1 MFSVFV
7 FSGHVAWETS
17 DGLALVGGWGNV
29 YTSIL
34 GPNGAETRIKYE
46 SDFEKWTPCGIPDPE
61 TETIIITGGNHK
73 NSTGYYQSSVVN
85 RYDKHGKRERLPNMN
100 IPR

>member
-1 MFSVFV
+1 MFSIFV

-17 DGLALVGGWGNV
+17 EGLALVGGWGQDE
-29 YTSIL
+29 TAIL
-34 GPNGAETRIKYE
+34 HPNGTQTTIFYQ
-46 SDFEKWTPCGIPDPE
+46 SDYVKRTPCGIPDYE
-61 TETIIITGGNHK
+61 TETITITGGFFK
-73 NSTGYYQSSVVN
+73 NSTTEFQSSLVN